1 MDYSNNASLQELL
14 NPSNQSSLEVHVSNV
29 EQQARIEAMLE
40 LVKQKG
46 IKLGINS
53 YLNQARETV
62 KSNERNLDSI
72 YNFKP
77 YMIKDVVIP
86 PVIIESK
93 DVTET
98 PNTMS
103 YKTTKQTYKIDK
115 QARFSTRAPDW
126 RQYLTFPTLDSNVD
140 YVTFIP
146 KEMLPANEQER
157 KVWKEAAAKS
167 YEMGLVE
174 GRNIVEDAVGR
185 LNKDY
190 IGMVTFHKFV
200 LEGKLSMPAISSQ
213 SLAVSSTQDTI
224 ALDMKLLQIQ
234 QLPQF
239 NSNIESWKPDLQ
251 PERIEPSNQNPKINL
266 VSEP

>member
-29 EQQARIEAMLE
+29 EQQARYEAMLE

-46 IKLGINS
+46 IKLGINT
-53 YLNQARETV
+53 YLSNAREDI
-62 KSNERNLDSI
+62 KSQERNLDTI
-72 YNFKP
+72 FNFKP
-77 YMIKDVVIP
+77 YMIKGVVVP

-98 PNTMS
+98 PNAMS
-103 YKTTKQTYKIDK
+103 YKTTKQTYKILK

-126 RQYLTFPTLDSNVD
+126 RQYLVFPTLDSNVD

-157 KVWKEAAAKS
+157 KIWKETAAKS
-167 YEMGLVE
+167 YEKGLVE
-174 GRNIVEDAVGR
+174 GRNIVEDAVDR
-185 LNKDY
+185 LKRDY
-190 IGMVTFHKFV
+190 LGMVTFHKFV

-213 SLAVSSTQDTI
+213 SLAVTSTQDTI

-239 NSNIESWKPDLQ
+239 NSNIETWKPILQ
-251 PERIEPSNQNPKINL
+251 PEQIAPSYQIPKINL

>member
-14 NPSNQSSLEVHVSNV
+14 NPSSQSSLEVHVSDI

-46 IKLGINS
+46 IKLGIND
-53 YLNQARETV
+53 YLGEARAAIKNQ
-62 KSNERNLDSI
+62 ERNLDTI
-72 YNFKP
+72 YNFRP
-77 YMIKDVVIP
+77 YMIKDVVVP

-93 DVTET
+93 DLVEN
-98 PNTMS
+98 PNS
-103 YKTTKQTYKIDK
+103 LAYKTTKQTYRIDK

-126 RQYLTFPTLDSNVD
+126 RQYLTFPTLDSNVY

-146 KEMLPANEQER
+146 KEMLPSSEHER
-157 KVWKEAAAKS
+157 KLWKREAEKS
-167 YEMGLVE
+167 YKLGLIE
-174 GRNIVEDAVGR
+174 GKNIVDDAVGR

-190 IGMVTFHKFV
+190 IGMITFHQFV
-200 LEGKLSMPAISSQ
+200 LEGKLSMPAFSSQ
-213 SLAVSSTQDTI
+213 SLAVTSTKDTM

-239 NSNIESWKPDLQ
+239 NTNIENWKPTIQ
-251 PERIEPSNQNPKINL
+251 PEKIEPGNLNPKINL
-266 VSEP
+266 VSEQ

>member
-29 EQQARIEAMLE
+29 EQQARYEAMLE

-46 IKLGINS
+46 IKLGINT
-53 YLNQARETV
+53 YLSNSREV
-62 KSNERNLDSI
+62 IKSQERNLDTI
-72 YNFKP
+72 FNFKP
-77 YMIKDVVIP
+77 YMIKDVVVP

-98 PNTMS
+98 PNAMS
-103 YKTTKQTYKIDK
+103 YKTTKQTYKILK
-115 QARFSTRAPDW
+115 QAR
-126 RQYLTFPTLDSNVD
+126 FPTLDSNVD

-157 KVWKEAAAKS
+157 KIWKETAAKS

-174 GRNIVEDAVGR
+174 GRNIVEDAVDR
-185 LNKDY
+185 LKRDY
-190 IGMVTFHKFV
+190 LGMVTFHKFV

-213 SLAVSSTQDTI
+213 SLAVTSTQDTI

-239 NSNIESWKPDLQ
+239 NSNIETWKPILQ
-251 PERIEPSNQNPKINL
+251 PEQIAPSYQIPKINL